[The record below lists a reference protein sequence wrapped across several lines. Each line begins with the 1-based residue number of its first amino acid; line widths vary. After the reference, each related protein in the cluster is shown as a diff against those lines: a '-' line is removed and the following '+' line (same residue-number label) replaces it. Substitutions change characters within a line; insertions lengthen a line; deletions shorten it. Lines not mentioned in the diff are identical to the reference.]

1 MPSEHASKPYTLLA
15 IDDDPQSLIV
25 LSKTLTSEYE
35 VLLAKHSEQGI
46 ALARSARP
54 DLIILDILMPG
65 MDGFQVL
72 SELKN
77 HPATASIP
85 VIFLTSRS
93 SVEDERLGLLLGAV
107 DYIAKPI
114 SPPVVLARVSAQLSY
129 RNKPLHNL
137 QPDRAPSAGNG
148 MRDGFISAL
157 SLQLTHNPLIQINA
171 LLDTLLI
178 LLDSSVA
185 ESDPCTFRSA
195 ACLALM
201 GLNQL
206 NTPVIQ
212 ALAHSRVLIEEVLS
226 FADPED
232 RILNLAWEITHAEA
246 LLKEDISHQ
255 MIDLPLSTHLLA
267 LALTY
272 HLKLLQSGADIHHR
286 HEQAFKQ
293 MVEHPSFLQYR
304 PGDQDSLSAALLRS
318 SYTFLGLH
326 SEH

>member
-1 MPSEHASKPYTLLA
+1 MHSEHASKPYTLLA

-46 ALARSARP
+46 ALARSACP
-54 DLIILDILMPG
+54 DLIILDIMMPG

-72 SELKN
+72 SELKR
-77 HPATASIP
+77 HPATTSIP

-129 RNKPLHNL
+129 RNKLLHNL
-137 QPDRAPSAGNG
+137 QPASAPSAGNG

-157 SLQLTHNPLIQINA
+157 SLLLKHNPLIQLDA
-171 LLDTLLI
+171 LLDTLSI
-178 LLDSSVA
+178 LSDSAVA
-185 ESDPCTFRSA
+185 ENDPSTLRSA

-201 GLNQL
+201 GLNQF
-206 NTPVIQ
+206 NAPVIQ

-232 RILNLAWEITHAEA
+232 RTLNLAWEITRAEA
-246 LLKEDISHQ
+246 LLKGDVSHQ
-255 MIDLPLSTHLLA
+255 TIDLPLSTHLFA

-272 HLKLLQSGADIHHR
+272 HLELLQPGPDIHYR
-286 HEQAFKQ
+286 HVQAFKK
-293 MVEHPSFLQYR
+293 MVEQPSFLQYLAC
-304 PGDQDSLSAALLRS
+304 DQESLSAALLRS
-318 SYTFLGLH
+318 TYTFLGLH

>member
-1 MPSEHASKPYTLLA
+1 MHSEHASKPYTLLA

-54 DLIILDILMPG
+54 DLIILDIMMPG

-72 SELKN
+72 GELKR
-77 HPATASIP
+77 HPETTSIP

-129 RNKPLHNL
+129 RDKPLHNL
-137 QPDRAPSAGNG
+137 QPVSAPSAGNG

-157 SLQLTHNPLIQINA
+157 SLQLTHNPLIQLDA
-171 LLDTLLI
+171 LLDTLSI
-178 LLDSSVA
+178 LLDTGGA
-185 ESDPCTFRSA
+185 ESDPSIFRSA

-201 GLNQL
+201 GLNQF
-206 NTPVIQ
+206 NIPVIQ

-232 RILNLAWEITHAEA
+232 RILNLAWKITHAEA
-246 LLKEDISHQ
+246 LLKEDFSHHT
-255 MIDLPLSTHLLA
+255 IDLPLSTHLFA

-272 HLKLLQSGADIHHR
+272 HLKLLQPGADLHHR
-286 HEQAFKQ
+286 HEQALKQ
-293 MVEHPSFLQYR
+293 MLEHPSFLQYL
-304 PGDQDSLSAALLRS
+304 PCDQESLSAALLRS
-318 SYTFLGLH
+318 SYTFLGPH